1 MKSKPQ
7 AKFAVAATLILAV
20 VMTLEAPALWA
31 HDESPARVAA
41 DRQPEIL
48 KQIGFEQRLGAQLP
62 GDTRFRDESGAAA
75 PLANYFAGKPALL
88 VFSYFDC
95 PMLCPLVIDGMLR
108 SLKPL
113 SLQVGRD
120 FDVVVVSI
128 DERDTAESAR
138 QKKIEA
144 VGRYG
149 RGGDLSGWH
158 FLTGERAAIDALTR
172 AAGFKFVYDEASRQ
186 YVHAAGIFIL
196 TPNGSIA
203 RVLYGIDYSPRDLR
217 LALVEAS
224 EGRVGS
230 PIDQLLLYC
239 YHYDPMTGKYGLVIM
254 NSLRVAGSATVLALA
269 SFIGL
274 MLRRDRRAA
283 RPAAE
288 A

>member
-1 MKSKPQ
+1 MKSKPP
-7 AKFAVAATLILAV
+7 AKFTLAATLILAV
-20 VMTLEAPALWA
+20 AMTLEAPALWA
-31 HDESPARVAA
+31 HNESPARVAA

-48 KQIGFEQRLGAQLP
+48 KQIGFEQRLGAEMP
-62 GDTRFRDESGAAA
+62 GHIQFRNATGAAVR
-75 PLANYFAGKPALL
+75 LSNYFSDKPVLL

-120 FDVVVVSI
+120 FDILVVSI
-128 DERDTAESAR
+128 DERDTPESAQ
-138 QKKIEA
+138 QKKVEA

-149 RGGDLSGWH
+149 RGGDHSGWH
-158 FLTGERAAIDALTR
+158 FLTGEKAAIDALTQ
-172 AAGFKFVYDEASRQ
+172 AAGFKFVYDDTTGQYAHAS
-186 YVHAAGIFIL
+186 GIFVL
-196 TPNGSIA
+196 TPSGRIA
-203 RVLYGIDYSPRDLR
+203 RVFYGIDYAPRDLR

-224 EGRVGS
+224 DGRIGS

-239 YHYDPMTGKYGLVIM
+239 YHYDPMTGKYGWAIM

-274 MLRRDRRAA
+274 MLRRDRRAT
-283 RPAAE
+283 RPGVE